1 MVLIQYTYRNWV
13 VLTAVHP
20 RLGHPFKLKM
30 WSLMTWPTWPSWLF
44 NKRIPSHGFVAF
56 WDLGWPSGFMP
67 LGGLSRRSGMPRNFM
82 PFVDTPLLG
91 PAFLLTSG
99 IRIFT
104 ILSASCRL
112 LAGKAFT
119 LLLFPCF
126 GTSWDGKCENNTESM
141 SRVFRVS
148 LHSREYTITVL

>member
-67 LGGLSRRSGMPRNFM
+67 LGGLSRRSGMPLCWGQHSCWHRAFESS
-82 PFVDTPLLG
+82 PFCLHLVDSWQARLSLFCSFLALAHPEMGNVRTTLNQCPGYLG
-91 PAFLLTSG
+91 YPYIAESTQLQYY
-99 IRIFT
+99 R
-104 ILSASCRL
+104 AS
-112 LAGKAFT
+112 
-119 LLLFPCF
+119 
-126 GTSWDGKCENNTESM
+126 
-141 SRVFRVS
+141 
-148 LHSREYTITVL
+148 